1 MASLPGEGRTIYIT
15 GQVAWDKQGILIG
28 GEDCEKQLQRCFENV
43 ENILAAVGWTLAD
56 IVSLT
61 IFFLDPKGLPVIQKV
76 RATQIHT

>member
-1 MASLPGEGRTIYIT
+1 
-15 GQVAWDKQGILIG
+15 
-28 GEDCEKQLQRCFENV
+28 V

-61 IFFLDPKGLPVIQKV
+61 IFFLDPKDLPVIQKV

>member
-43 ENILAAVGWTLAD
+43 ENILP
-56 IVSLT
+56 
-61 IFFLDPKGLPVIQKV
+61 FLS
-76 RATQIHT
+76 A